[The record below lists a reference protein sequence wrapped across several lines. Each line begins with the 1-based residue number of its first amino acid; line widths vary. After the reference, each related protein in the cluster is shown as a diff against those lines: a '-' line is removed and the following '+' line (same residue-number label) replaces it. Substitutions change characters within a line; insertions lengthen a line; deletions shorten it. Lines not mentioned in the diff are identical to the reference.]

1 MGATQLPLQA
11 LEKELEEARIASCGG
26 YWQCDDDDDDDV
38 VVVVGCCCCRLKLIQ
53 MSTQHLESAAYLNL
67 PRQNAHL
74 LNQELK
80 NCRSEL
86 QSLRLGVSC
95 VGDSNILEVVKQHVI
110 DFFIDSVFRRLF
122 YKESV

>member
-1 MGATQLPLQA
+1 
-11 LEKELEEARIASCGG
+11 
-26 YWQCDDDDDDDV
+26 
-38 VVVVGCCCCRLKLIQ
+38 

-86 QSLRLGVSC
+86 QSLRLGVYMC
-95 VGDSNILEVVKQHVI
+95 WRLQYSNIVDVVKQHVM
-110 DFFIDSVFRRLF
+110 DFFIDSVFGHLF
-122 YKESV
+122 YKEKI